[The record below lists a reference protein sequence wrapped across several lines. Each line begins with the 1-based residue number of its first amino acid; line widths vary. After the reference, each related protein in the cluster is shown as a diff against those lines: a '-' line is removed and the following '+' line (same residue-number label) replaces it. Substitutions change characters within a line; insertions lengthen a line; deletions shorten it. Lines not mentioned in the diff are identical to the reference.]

1 MSGKDRRER
10 ILQILEKS
18 KTAVP
23 GNLLAAQLQV
33 SRQVIVQDIALLRAN
48 GTEILSTTLGYML
61 SEKNHCSRVFK
72 VRHSDEKVE
81 EELSLIVDHGG
92 IIQDVFIYHK
102 VYGVVRADMNIRSR
116 LDVYN
121 FMTDLESGN
130 SSLLKNITADY
141 HYHTVKAESEKILD
155 MIQEKLQ
162 ERGFLAQLRDY
173 EPIDFD
179 KQNL

>member
-1 MSGKDRRER
+1 M
-10 ILQILEKS
+10 
-18 KTAVP
+18 
-23 GNLLAAQLQV
+23 
-33 SRQVIVQDIALLRAN
+33 
-48 GTEILSTTLGYML
+48 
-61 SEKNHCSRVFK
+61 
-72 VRHSDEKVE
+72 RHSDEKVE

-121 FMTDLESGN
+121 FMTDLASGN